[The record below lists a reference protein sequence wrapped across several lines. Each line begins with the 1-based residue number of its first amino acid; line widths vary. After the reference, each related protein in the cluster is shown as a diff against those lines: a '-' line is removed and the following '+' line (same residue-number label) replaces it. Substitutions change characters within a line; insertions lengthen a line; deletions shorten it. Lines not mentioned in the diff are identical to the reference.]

1 MNLTSHQITR
11 KGNLKNHRIRRLFDI
26 KTAHQL
32 DRRENHLSDTRD
44 SHYASLQ
51 KPDHTF
57 IRAHWKQQI
66 VRVKRRSQLHSFG
79 QIFVRQCGIG
89 DGMQRKIGRTGQRAE
104 VREEFDDWRSDG
116 DRTNLHADRCSEK
129 RFFVRRE
136 DWRKQGNATHREG
149 NLRRKRPFS
158 PCSTSEGTPDFEK
171 SRFLCILHPVIRQF
185 VHEKELRRDQ

>member
-1 MNLTSHQITR
+1 MKERRKTGNVERTERAVFVLHRANEHRIGAIHRFCAMNLTSHQITR

-149 NLRRKRPFS
+149 NLRRF
-158 PCSTSEGTPDFEK
+158 FMW
-171 SRFLCILHPVIRQF
+171 F
-185 VHEKELRRDQ
+185 